1 MNEFTR
7 ARTRRHLLK
16 IAAAGAASL
25 PFVALGVSPATAQ
38 NPGNDCKK
46 KGTGPKCC
54 FLRGTAISTPMGEV
68 AVEDL
73 AIGDQVCTLDGI
85 KTIKWIGY
93 DKITSAD
100 AGSSDVRPIRI
111 ARFAI
116 DEWTPYRDLY
126 LSPGHC
132 LFLHNVLIPV
142 MYLIN
147 ETSIAP
153 HPELQTVEYYHVEF
167 DTHEVIFA
175 EGACVESYRGSHR
188 ETFANSAEFQHM
200 YGSKQQP
207 SKKPY
212 APIMGYCGGRDE
224 LKALTRS
231 LISNVHDVRDPI
243 QVAFDQIA
251 ERARILPI

>member
-175 EGACVESYRGSHR
+175 EGACVESYRGSNR

>member
-25 PFVALGVSPATAQ
+25 PFVAWGGSSATA
-38 NPGNDCKK
+38 NSGNDCKN

-54 FLRGTAISTPMGEV
+54 FLRGTRLSTPMGEL

-73 AIGDQVCTLDGI
+73 AIGDQVCTLDGV

-93 DKITSAD
+93 DKIAGAD
-100 AGSSDVRPIRI
+100 TGTEDVRPIRI

-116 DEWTPYRDLY
+116 DESTPYRDLY

-132 LFLHNVLIPV
+132 LFLNNVLIPV
-142 MYLIN
+142 AYLVN
-147 ETSIAP
+147 EASIAP
-153 HPELQTVEYYHVEF
+153 HLELQTIEYYHVEF

-188 ETFANSAEFQHM
+188 ETFANLAEFERL

-207 SKKPY
+207 GKTPY
-212 APIMGYCGGRDE
+212 APIMGYRGGRDE
-224 LKALTRS
+224 LMALTRS
-231 LISNVHDVRDPI
+231 LISNVHDIRDPI

-251 ERARILPI
+251 ERARTLPI